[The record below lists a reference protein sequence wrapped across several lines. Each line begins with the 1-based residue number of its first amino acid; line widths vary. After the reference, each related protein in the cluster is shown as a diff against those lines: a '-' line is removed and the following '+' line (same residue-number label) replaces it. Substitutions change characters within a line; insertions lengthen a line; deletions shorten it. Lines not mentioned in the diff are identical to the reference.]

1 MAGTGAIL
9 TLSANGKQDEYL
21 TSNVVDTFWDF
32 KSVKHTHFTL
42 FYKSRSMYRNV
53 SPATNWPFGSSL
65 TFNINP
71 KTAGDVLTNAYLK
84 LTLPALSIGYAY
96 CGQIG
101 NALIKEYSF
110 RVNETIIQT
119 VPGDWNIIHDDLY
132 AENAET
138 YAKRFLLNGGEGV
151 GLLPPSNANLPV
163 YVPLNFFF
171 SRTKNILPG
180 NWMNNIST
188 GSETN
193 SADTYHAFFLTC
205 ACTKQQ
211 IYVDITFNP
220 VTFFSNVTTSLSVE
234 NVQLVTE
241 EATLSP
247 EEVVFYRSQRQTN
260 IYNTV
265 SKQPKLRVDKGQGVV
280 NSTTPS
286 PPGCDDKYK
295 DELVTNIPV
304 KAFHWFLRDQRYED
318 PEDPTYFLNRYNFS
332 SNSAS
337 TVTDEYLYQI
347 LSDARVYIN
356 GHSQIGFLG
365 KNDPPFVGTAGANY
379 YRYVIPSTHGFTTP
393 DRNIYTYSF
402 ALNPREPSPSGAL
415 DFSIM
420 DSSKTY
426 INGHIQDVAT
436 SNTYNVSTLFIGYI
450 FLKYENDFCSLL
462 FN

>member
-21 TSNVVDTFWDF
+21 TSNVEHSFWDF
-32 KSVKHTHFTL
+32 KNVKHTHFTL
-42 FYKSRSMYRNV
+42 FYKSRPIHRNV
-53 SPATNWPFGSSL
+53 SPVTKWPFGSTI

-84 LTLPALSIGYAY
+84 LTLPALSGGYTY

-110 RVNETIIQT
+110 RVDETVIQT
-119 VPGDWNIIHDDLY
+119 IPGDWNIIHDEMY
-132 AENAET
+132 AELSEK
-138 YAKRFLLNGGEGV
+138 YAKKFLLNGGENV
-151 GLLPPSNANLPV
+151 GLLPPSNAELPV
-163 YVPLNFFF
+163 YIPLNFFF

-211 IYVDITFNP
+211 IYVDVTFNP
-220 VTFFSNVTTSLSVE
+220 VTFFSNVTTISVE
-234 NVQLVTE
+234 KVQLVTE

-247 EEVVFYRSQRQTN
+247 EEVVFYRTQRQTN
-260 IYNTV
+260 IHNTV
-265 SKQPKLRVDKGQGVV
+265 SKQPKLRVDKGQGVI
-280 NSTTPS
+280 NSTTTPS
-286 PPGCDDKYK
+286 SGCDDKYK

-318 PEDPTYFLNRYNFS
+318 ANNSTYFLNRYNFS
-332 SNSAS
+332 SNPTSS
-337 TVTDEYLYQI
+337 VTDENLYQI
-347 LSDARVYIN
+347 LSDARLYIN
-356 GHSQIGFLG
+356 GQSQIGFLG
-365 KNDPPFVGTAGANY
+365 KNDPPFVEETGANY

-393 DRNIYTYSF
+393 NRNIYTYSF
-402 ALNPREPSPSGAL
+402 SLNPREPSPSGAL

-426 INGHIQDVAT
+426 VNGHIKEVAT
-436 SNTYNVSTLFIGYI
+436 SNTYNVTTLYIGYI
-450 FLKYENDFCSLL
+450 FIKYENDFCSLI
-462 FN
+462 FA

>member
-21 TSNVVDTFWDF
+21 TSNVEDSFWDF

-42 FYKSRSMYRNV
+42 FYKSRPKHRNV
-53 SPATNWPFGSSL
+53 SPDTNWPFGSTL

-71 KTAGDVLTNAYLK
+71 KTAGDILTNAYLK
-84 LTLPALSIGYAY
+84 LTLPALPSGYAY

-110 RVNETIIQT
+110 RINETIIQT
-119 VPGDWNIIHDDLY
+119 IPGDWNIIHDDLY
-132 AENAET
+132 AELAET
-138 YAKRFLLNGGEGV
+138 YAKRFLLNGGEIIGQ
-151 GLLPPSNANLPV
+151 LPPSNAELPV

-180 NWMNNIST
+180 NWMNNTST

-205 ACTKQQ
+205 ACTNQQ
-211 IYVDITFNP
+211 IYVDVTFNP

-234 NVQLVTE
+234 KVQLVTE

-260 IYNTV
+260 FHNTV
-265 SKQPKLRVDKGQGVV
+265 SRQPKLRVDKGQGVV
-280 NSTTPS
+280 NSTTP
-286 PPGCDDKYK
+286 PLPGCHDKYK

-304 KAFHWFLRDQRYED
+304 KALHWFLRDQRYED
-318 PEDPTYFLNRYNFS
+318 PEDQTHFLNRYNFS
-332 SNSAS
+332 SNPAS
-337 TVTDEYLYQI
+337 TVTNEYLYQI

-356 GHSQIGFLG
+356 GQSQTGFFG
-365 KNDPPFVGTAGANY
+365 KNDSPFVGTTGANY

-393 DRNIYTYSF
+393 YRNIYTYSF
-402 ALNPREPSPSGAL
+402 SLNPREPSPSGAL

-436 SNTYNVSTLFIGYI
+436 SNTYNVSTLYIGYI
-450 FLKYENDFCSLL
+450 FLQYENDFCSLL
-462 FN
+462 FT